1 MFLKKYFIYERQQ
14 FEVAK
19 DKLNKGKIF
28 QAELF
33 NSYMLTIQLL
43 SLFSTRQGKTLLP
56 KDQVS

>member
-1 MFLKKYFIYERQQ
+1 MYERQQ
-14 FEVAK
+14 LEVAK